1 MGSYRNLGAGK
12 TESVIANIMMILTKI
27 VVGERSQSRSEFVT
41 VFSQN
46 ATLYALDILERN
58 QERDLLD
65 LGDDNQEY

>member
-1 MGSYRNLGAGK
+1 
-12 TESVIANIMMILTKI
+12 
-27 VVGERSQSRSEFVT
+27 

-65 LGDDNQEY
+65 LGEDNAEY